1 MIAGIYACDVAQKYL
16 KVYDIEIY
24 FGYQR
29 VAITTVFC
37 HQSHLNTKRFIHQE
51 YTLEKNSINTIMTK
65 TLWDIAIE
73 QHRENER
80 KNMDKK
86 DSVLLLVG
94 SKKGGKSS
102 ICYKFLE
109 RTETPKSTLALEYL
123 FGRRNKGI
131 ESGKEICHIWELGGG
146 TLFMDLLEIPITIE
160 NLWNLSVVLV
170 LDLSKAEEL
179 WYNMQTLLDTIR
191 KLIDRALESSKDPTA
206 KNKLYEIARSRIP
219 KDHEDLQSI
228 EAFPVPLLIIGSKY
242 DLFQSEDF
250 QKRKLICK
258 CLRYIAH
265 TYGASLQFVSSKSET
280 LITKARVSISAMVFG
295 TSSSK
300 TTVSDHNKPL
310 YICAGADSYESIG
323 SFTTLNVENKT
334 LPKSLEAVKHIFS
347 SYFSQVESRSILPDD
362 PANDPHFKEPDID
375 NLRAQKKKELT
386 EYKKKH
392 KSIHRMNL

>member
-1 MIAGIYACDVAQKYL
+1 MVKWEIFIYSECNL
-16 KVYDIEIY
+16 L
-24 FGYQR
+24 
-29 VAITTVFC
+29 
-37 HQSHLNTKRFIHQE
+37 LNE
-51 YTLEKNSINTIMTK
+51 DYMMTK
-65 TLWDIAIE
+65 SLWDIAVE

-80 KNMDKK
+80 ENKDKK
-86 DSVLLLVG
+86 DSVLLLIG

-109 RTETPKSTLALEYL
+109 RTETPKSSLALEYL

-146 TLFMDLLEIPITIE
+146 TLFMDLLEIPITPE

-179 WYNMQTLLDTIR
+179 WYTMQTLLDAV
-191 KLIDRALESSKDPTA
+191 KKQIDRALESSKDPKA
-206 KNKLYEIARSRIP
+206 KDKLLEIAKSRIP
-219 KDHEDLQSI
+219 NGHEDFSAI
-228 EAFPVPLLIIGSKY
+228 EPFPVPLLIIGSKY
-242 DLFQSEDF
+242 DLFQGEDF

-258 CLRYIAH
+258 SLRYTAH
-265 TYGASLQFVSSKSET
+265 TYAASLMFTSTKSET

-334 LPKSLEAVKHIFS
+334 LPRSLEAVKNIFS
-347 SYFSQVESRSILPDD
+347 SHFPQVESRNIIPDD
-362 PANDPHFKEPDID
+362 PASDPHFKEPDID
-375 NLRAQKKKELT
+375 NMRAQKKKELV
-386 EYKKKH
+386 EYKKKQ
-392 KSIHRMNL
+392 KSIYRLNI

>member
-1 MIAGIYACDVAQKYL
+1 
-16 KVYDIEIY
+16 
-24 FGYQR
+24 
-29 VAITTVFC
+29 
-37 HQSHLNTKRFIHQE
+37 
-51 YTLEKNSINTIMTK
+51 MT
-65 TLWDIAIE
+65 
-73 QHRENER
+73 
-80 KNMDKK
+80 
-86 DSVLLLVG
+86 
-94 SKKGGKSS
+94 KKGGKSS

-228 EAFPVPLLIIGSKY
+228 EPFPVPLLIIGSKY

-300 TTVSDHNKPL
+300 TTASDHNKPL

-334 LPKSLEAVKHIFS
+334 FTEKNMTSEVILKAILIPFFDAHSLVPYSEIVNRSLEAVKHIFS

-375 NLRAQKKKELT
+375 NLRAQKKK
-386 EYKKKH
+386 
-392 KSIHRMNL
+392 